1 MTKLKTEGKRKNIMN
16 GDTKKKKKMKE
27 GRNGK
32 RKEGA
37 NEEIELEEIIK
48 TVKERM
54 M

>member
-1 MTKLKTEGKRKNIMN
+1 MN
-16 GDTKKKKKMKE
+16 GDPKKRRRKIKE
-27 GRNGK
+27 WRNGK